1 MFQLMMSLDRSA
13 GSRANGLGWIRS
25 STQVQ
30 YQADVC
36 AAVYFDT
43 ARPCPTRRYSAG
55 DPAPHVSC
63 RDRHQVK

>member
-1 MFQLMMSLDRSA
+1 
-13 GSRANGLGWIRS
+13 
-25 STQVQ
+25 VQ

-43 ARPCPTRRYSAG
+43 ARPRPTRRYSAG

>member
-13 GSRANGLGWIRS
+13 GSGANGLGWIRS

-36 AAVYFDT
+36 AAVYFGT
-43 ARPCPTRRYSAG
+43 ARHGRARPGATVRAIPLRTCLAVTVIR
-55 DPAPHVSC
+55 
-63 RDRHQVK
+63 